1 MITIN
6 EISRLRQ
13 RGGEKMRW
21 LLLDILCGMID
32 VGIVFTYVEFV
43 EKKTRF
49 LNILVIF
56 LVMVVSAVGI
66 FALIQFFL
74 ELIRFLTC

>member
-1 MITIN
+1 
-6 EISRLRQ
+6 
-13 RGGEKMRW
+13 MRW

-43 EKKTRF
+43 EKKTRV

>member
-1 MITIN
+1 
-6 EISRLRQ
+6 
-13 RGGEKMRW
+13 MRW

>member
-1 MITIN
+1 M

-13 RGGEKMRW
+13 RGGENMRW

>member
-1 MITIN
+1 
-6 EISRLRQ
+6 
-13 RGGEKMRW
+13 MRW

-56 LVMVVSAVGI
+56 LVMIVSAVGI
-66 FALIQFFL
+66 FALIQSFL

>member
-43 EKKTRF
+43 EKKTRV

>member
-1 MITIN
+1 
-6 EISRLRQ
+6 
-13 RGGEKMRW
+13 
-21 LLLDILCGMID
+21 MID

-43 EKKTRF
+43 EKKTRV